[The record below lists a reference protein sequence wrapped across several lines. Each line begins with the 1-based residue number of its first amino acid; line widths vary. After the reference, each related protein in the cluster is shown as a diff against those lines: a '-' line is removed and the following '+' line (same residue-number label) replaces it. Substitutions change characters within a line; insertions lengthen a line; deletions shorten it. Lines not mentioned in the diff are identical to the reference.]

1 MKRIEAALNT
11 QLIASAGGVAIAYQ
25 NDKYTPV
32 EGTPYMRPTLLPAS
46 PSPHD
51 IGAVTNYHTGV
62 YQVDLIYP
70 SGKGNQAVNAQAD
83 VIIAAFNQSTTL
95 TYSSIDIYIQSSGRG
110 AGRNDDNW
118 YYVPINIEY
127 KCYLPN

>member
-11 QLIASAGGVAIAYQ
+11 QLIANANSVAIAYQ
-25 NDKYTPV
+25 NDGYEPV
-32 EGTPYMRPTLLPAS
+32 DGTPYMRPTLLPAT
-46 PSPHD
+46 PDPWE
-51 IGAVTNYHTGV
+51 IGAATNYHTGV

-70 SGKGNQAVNAQAD
+70 SGKGNKTANAQAD
-83 VIIAAFNQSTTL
+83 VIIAAFNQGTTL
-95 TYSSIDIYIQSSGRG
+95 TYSSVDIEIKSSGRG

-118 YYVPINIEY
+118 YYVPVNIEY